1 MRQWKFNCSQHSRG
15 GAETFGTVGGKLSLA
30 AIGHCGKKTWFSVI
44 VIVEITINGD
54 VGDYSD
60 DDGRDDNRDVKSMRK
75 IDVIRYEAK
84 SQQQVGK
91 QLNN

>member
-1 MRQWKFNCSQHSRG
+1 M
-15 GAETFGTVGGKLSLA
+15 
-30 AIGHCGKKTWFSVI
+30 I

-60 DDGRDDNRDVKSMRK
+60 DDGKDDNRDVKSMRK

>member
-1 MRQWKFNCSQHSRG
+1 MKNDKSYKNRNKDIQARLVASSAWQQLVT
-15 GAETFGTVGGKLSLA
+15 AV
-30 AIGHCGKKTWFSVI
+30 KKTWFSVI